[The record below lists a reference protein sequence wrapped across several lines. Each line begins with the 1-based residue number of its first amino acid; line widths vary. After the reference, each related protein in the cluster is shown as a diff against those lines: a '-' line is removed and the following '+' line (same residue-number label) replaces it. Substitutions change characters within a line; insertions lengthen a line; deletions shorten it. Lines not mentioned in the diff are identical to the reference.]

1 MTVVIDAL
9 QVEELKSS
17 PSGEGAGLSA
27 PEIVAN
33 ALDEELNA
41 PASSSKVPSGG
52 LVNDLTSMVVKKKKK
67 PLENVE
73 NDGKAEGETNGS
85 GKRKAEDDDEAASEA
100 KKAKV

>member
-41 PASSSKVPSGG
+41 PASSSKAPSGG
-52 LVNDLTSMVVKKKKK
+52 PVNDLTSMVVKKKKR
-67 PLENVE
+67 PLGSVE
-73 NDGKAEGETNGS
+73 DDGKAEGETNGS
-85 GKRKAEDDDEAASEA
+85 GKRKAEDEDEAASEA